1 MGWKLGAIDYTLSSY
16 IPTILCSVDTFML
29 IRFTLAGPF
38 VASLRGETYQ
48 FTTQQKT
55 KLLPPM
61 INASNSD
68 YLKWFIVWENK
79 GDKFETS
86 LINNSLI
93 EEQKNI

>member
-1 MGWKLGAIDYTLSSY
+1 
-16 IPTILCSVDTFML
+16 
-29 IRFTLAGPF
+29 
-38 VASLRGETYQ
+38 
-48 FTTQQKT
+48 
-55 KLLPPM
+55 M